1 MSFDRTGNLLGALSL
16 TVADRTADAVA
27 EAAGRSH
34 TAAAALSWMHQFQQ
48 RPSVDLLRR
57 VLGLTSS
64 GTVRLIDRLE
74 EDGYLERG
82 PGPDG
87 RTTSVSLT
95 ESGTRAAQKVA
106 LARAKVLEHALS
118 TLTEDERRTLEELH
132 SKMLVSLMRNPDA
145 VRWMCR
151 ICDVDACRRDQGC
164 PVTNVVRERYGSP
177 ARMDNP
183 A

>member
-34 TAAAALSWMHQFQQ
+34 TAAAALSWMHQFKQ
-48 RPSVDLLRR
+48 RPSVDFLRK

-87 RTTSVSLT
+87 RTTSLALT
-95 ESGTRAAQKVA
+95 AAGRRAAQEVA
-106 LARAKVLEHALS
+106 KARAEVLEHALS
-118 TLTEDERRTLEELH
+118 SLTEGERRTLEELH
-132 SKMLVSLMRNPDA
+132 AKMLVSLMRNPDA

-151 ICDVDACRRDQGC
+151 ICDVGACRRDHGC

-177 ARMDNP
+177 PPSDNP
-183 A
+183 S